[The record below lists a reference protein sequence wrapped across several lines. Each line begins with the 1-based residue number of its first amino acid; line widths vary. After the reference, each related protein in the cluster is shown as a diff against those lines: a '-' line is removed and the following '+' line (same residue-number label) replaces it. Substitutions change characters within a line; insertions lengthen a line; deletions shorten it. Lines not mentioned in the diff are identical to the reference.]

1 MRLTHHSRLA
11 QDCRGMTL
19 IEVLIAAVVIA
30 IGLLGV
36 AALQVT
42 ALQGSSNAD
51 YRSRA
56 TELAASLSD
65 RMRANLEGVEDN
77 AYISNVDA
85 DCDNPPAPICSV
97 TPNATTTTGVAE
109 CTTDEIAVFDL
120 WEVRCRNGV
129 QNTLPG
135 GQLVVDC
142 IDNDGGDADPCST
155 MSPMTATITW
165 QVQSDSA
172 VLETQ
177 TVVSTIVPG
186 AP

>member
-1 MRLTHHSRLA
+1 MSIDKYSHPG
-11 QDCRGMTL
+11 QNCRGMTL
-19 IEVLIAAVVIA
+19 IEVLIASVVIA
-30 IGLLGV
+30 VGLLGV

-56 TELAASLSD
+56 TELTASLSD
-65 RMRANLEGVEDN
+65 RMRANLQGVEDN
-77 AYISNVDA
+77 AYISDVDA
-85 DCDNPPAPICSV
+85 DCDNPPAPICAV
-97 TPNATTTTGVAE
+97 TPSATSTTGVAE
-109 CTTDEIAVFDL
+109 CTTDEIAAFDL

-135 GQLVVDC
+135 GQMVVAC
-142 IDNDGGDADPCST
+142 LDNDPSDADICST

-165 QVQSDSA
+165 LVQSES
-172 VLETQ
+172 VTPEHQ
-177 TVVSTIVPG
+177 TVISTIVPG